1 MSFIVEA
8 FFSGCI
14 SKVIND
20 GKDYSW
26 SKIKS
31 VIKDRHDQN
40 ISTKICRVIEKSLNI
55 VTDNAYKN
63 SDKLYDAIEKIFNNF
78 KNHNDTLESVKCGLN
93 VLGAEASDQRCENFL
108 EKFYE
113 GIRRDDDLYK
123 AIMMDLELKEI
134 KISQKINE
142 KIDRNHV
149 ELAEKLHSIRESSI
163 EEKIDAGKLKFQ
175 NNKKQDYINLWNS
188 RLFLHLDNDERP
200 LTLADA
206 FIMPDYKIYK
216 CIKRIKFFE
225 EDTLDIIISKFINY
239 NKTATMLINGEPGI
253 GKSSITSWIADEY
266 KADDRFIILRFRDWR
281 HKDLVNGLME
291 NIYEILNCSKSDLE
305 DKILIIDGFDEIK
318 SISIRNELLN
328 DFLNDVLDIDNF
340 KCIITSRPSYINF
353 EDFQIVLKLLPF
365 NVSKI
370 EQFYCKIMGI
380 KLMDQIMDCENVNV
394 LGIPVILYMAIM
406 SDIDITN
413 DVTKPELY
421 SRIFAEKGGIF
432 DKFCV
437 EGIGYDKG
445 MQPFRVKENIEKYL
459 EFLQEVA
466 FAMFENDKLLLPE
479 EEYDIPDLKFQGH
492 YLSVLE
498 FPIKYLFENTETDIE
513 FIHKTIYEYFIS
525 EYIYNVISKELFTNE
540 EKLVQCF
547 FDNHILFSSIFL

>member
-1 MSFIVEA
+1 
-8 FFSGCI
+8 
-14 SKVIND
+14 
-20 GKDYSW
+20 
-26 SKIKS
+26 
-31 VIKDRHDQN
+31 
-40 ISTKICRVIEKSLNI
+40 
-55 VTDNAYKN
+55 
-63 SDKLYDAIEKIFNNF
+63 
-78 KNHNDTLESVKCGLN
+78 
-93 VLGAEASDQRCENFL
+93 
-108 EKFYE
+108 
-113 GIRRDDDLYK
+113 
-123 AIMMDLELKEI
+123 MMDLELKEI